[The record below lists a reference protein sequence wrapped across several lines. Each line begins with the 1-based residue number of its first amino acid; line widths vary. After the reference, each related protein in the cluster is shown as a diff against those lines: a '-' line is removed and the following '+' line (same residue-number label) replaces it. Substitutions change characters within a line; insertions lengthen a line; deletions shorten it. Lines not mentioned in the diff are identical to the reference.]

1 MPYRRRY
8 ARKPP
13 APRRRRRMYRKKRT
27 APRLAKAMRPAI
39 YYFKRRY
46 SEVVTLNTS
55 SPPLGWSASGNSL
68 VRSLIFKLSD
78 LLDYSDF
85 TNLFN
90 QYKLTG
96 VKMEFIFSNTSSGA
110 TSNNDETS
118 SVPAINSNSQIIM
131 WMCPNQT
138 GDGVSVSPNQMLKTS
153 SSTKRACINGGRSIH
168 TYQRLN
174 QLGLVYGGVGND
186 DHSMTRPRFISTSE
200 PHALHYGQHVCIEKS
215 DQSVFAASTTNYQSV
230 RILYTYYIQTRQ
242 VE

>member
-1 MPYRRRY
+1 MPYRR
-8 ARKPP
+8 P
-13 APRRRRRMYRKKRT
+13 YRKKRR
-27 APRLAKAMRPAI
+27 APVRKRRNYRKRPVLAKAMRPAV

-46 SEVVTLNTS
+46 SEVVTLNTA

-68 VRSLIFKLSD
+68 VRTFVFKLSD

-85 TNLFN
+85 TNMFN

-96 VKMEFIFSNTSSGA
+96 VKLEFIFSNTSSGPVGNTDSA
-110 TSNNDETS
+110 S
-118 SVPAINSNSQIIM
+118 SVPAVQSNSQIMM
-131 WMCPNQT
+131 WLCPNNT
-138 GDGVSVSPNQMLKTS
+138 GDGQTVGPNEMLKIS

-186 DHSMTRPRFISTSE
+186 DHSMVKPRFISTSE
-200 PHALHYGQHVCIEKS
+200 PHALHYGQHCCLEKS
-215 DQSVFAASTTNYQSV
+215 DQTVFASDITNYQSV
-230 RILYTYYIQTRQ
+230 RILYTYYIHCRQ